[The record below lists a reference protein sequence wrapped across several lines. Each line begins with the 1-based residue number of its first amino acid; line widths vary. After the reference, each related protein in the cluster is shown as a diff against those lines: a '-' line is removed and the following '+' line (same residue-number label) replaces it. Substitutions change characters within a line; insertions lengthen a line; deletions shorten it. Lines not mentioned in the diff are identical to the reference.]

1 MVRMSDLVRG
11 IVRESPPPPPP
22 ARPAPPAPPE
32 TPEHPP
38 ERVVRTPRTSLGTLE
53 APAPEAPAPPRDEPA
68 APPREPAAAPPPVR
82 QAGPATL
89 GHVPDRAPGP
99 PAESPQALF
108 DELQSFMVQ
117 VRDVVR
123 AGAAVSWPRL
133 EGLVDRVAIAL
144 RDSADLFWI
153 ANGPGSASDGDY
165 LALHQARVGV
175 LAVRIGTALGYDRAR
190 LTTLGMAGCLIDVS
204 LWQLPEGITRKMD
217 TATGEEQ
224 TLYRSHARQ
233 SADLI
238 RRWDP
243 PSDRIPDAV
252 LEHHE
257 RERGQGFPQ
266 GLQGPAIDGDAKILG
281 LVDTYTA
288 LTAPPAARPRL
299 RPHEAIREIVKSRH
313 DEFPSTLIKAL
324 LAEIS
329 VFPPGTVVRL
339 NTEEIA
345 RVIAVNRN
353 HPLRPRVEVLADGK
367 GHRLH
372 VPKALDLSE
381 APFLYITGP
390 VAETH

>member
-1 MVRMSDLVRG
+1 VPG
-11 IVRESPPPPPP
+11 
-22 ARPAPPAPPE
+22 
-32 TPEHPP
+32 
-38 ERVVRTPRTSLGTLE
+38 
-53 APAPEAPAPPRDEPA
+53 PA
-68 APPREPAAAPPPVR
+68 AEN
-82 QAGPATL
+82 
-89 GHVPDRAPGP
+89 
-99 PAESPQALF
+99 PQALF
-108 DELQSFMVQ
+108 DELQAFLLQ

-123 AGAAVSWPRL
+123 ANAAISWPRL
-133 EGLVDRVAIAL
+133 EGLVDRVAVAL
-144 RDSADLFWI
+144 RESADLFWI
-153 ANGPGSASDGDY
+153 ANNPATGPDGDH

-175 LAVRIGTALGYDRAR
+175 LAVRIGTALGYDRPR
-190 LTTLGMAGCLIDVS
+190 LLMLGMAGCLIDVS
-204 LWQLPEGITRKMD
+204 LWQLPEAIARKMD
-217 TATGEEQ
+217 TGTGEEQ
-224 TLYRSHARQ
+224 TLYRSHARL

-243 PSDRIPDAV
+243 PSERIPDAV

-281 LVDTYTA
+281 LVDTYTT
-288 LTAPPAARPRL
+288 LTAPPASRPRL

-367 GHRLH
+367 GHRLSA
-372 VPKALDLSE
+372 PKLLDLSD

>member
-11 IVRESPPPPPP
+11 IVRESPPAP

-32 TPEHPP
+32 TPERPP
-38 ERVVRTPRTSLGTLE
+38 ERVVRTPRTSLGTL
-53 APAPEAPAPPRDEPA
+53 APPAAEAPAPPVADTDAPPPEAA
-68 APPREPAAAPPPVR
+68 APPRR
-82 QAGPATL
+82 QAGPTTL
-89 GHVPDRAPGP
+89 GNVPDRAPGP

-108 DELQSFMVQ
+108 DELQSFMGQ
-117 VRDVVR
+117 VRDVVSG
-123 AGAAVSWPRL
+123 GAALSWPRL
-133 EGLVDRVAIAL
+133 EGLMDRVAIAL

-153 ANGPGSASDGDY
+153 ANNPASTADGDY

-204 LWQLPEGITRKMD
+204 LWQLPEAITRKMD

-224 TLYRSHARQ
+224 TLYRSHARL

-238 RRWDP
+238 RRWNP

-252 LEHHE
+252 LAHHE

-288 LTAPPAARPRL
+288 LTAPPASRARL

-367 GHRLH
+367 GHRLS
-372 VPKALDLSE
+372 VPKPLDLSE

>member
-11 IVRESPPPPPP
+11 IVREAP
-22 ARPAPPAPPE
+22 AAPAPAPRPAPVETVEPAA
-32 TPEHPP
+32 
-38 ERVVRTPRTSLGTLE
+38 ERVARTPRAKLGTV
-53 APAPEAPAPPRDEPA
+53 EPA
-68 APPREPAAAPPPVR
+68 ATPPAPADPPAAEQESRPPAPVPV
-82 QAGPATL
+82 APATR
-89 GHVPDRAPGP
+89 PAA

-108 DELQSFMVQ
+108 DELHGFMLQ
-117 VRDVVR
+117 VRE
-123 AGAAVSWPRL
+123 AVLGNASLPWPRL
-133 EGLVDRVAIAL
+133 ESLVDRVAIAL

-153 ANGPGSASDGDY
+153 ANNPAAGPNGDY

-175 LAVRIGTALGYDRAR
+175 LAVRIGTALGYDRPR
-190 LTTLGMAGCLIDVS
+190 LLALGMAGCLIDVS
-204 LWQLPEGITRKMD
+204 LWQLPEAVMRN
-217 TATGEEQ
+217 TGTGAAAEQ
-224 TLYRSHARQ
+224 TTYRSHARL

-243 PSDRIPDAV
+243 PSDRIPAAV

-281 LVDTYTA
+281 LVDTYTG

-313 DEFPSTLIKAL
+313 DEFPPALIKAL

-345 RVIAVNRN
+345 RVVAVNRN
-353 HPLRPRVEVLADGK
+353 HPLRPKVEVLADGK
-367 GHRLH
+367 GHRLS
-372 VPKALDLSE
+372 VPKLLDLSE

-390 VAETH
+390 VAETA

>member
-11 IVRESPPPPPP
+11 IVREPPAAPAPSPAP
-22 ARPAPPAPPE
+22 ARPAPPEAEP
-32 TPEHPP
+32 PP
-38 ERVVRTPRTSLGTLE
+38 ERVTRTPRTSLGTLE
-53 APAPEAPAPPRDEPA
+53 QSAPAASPPPPPPEEEPPAPP
-68 APPREPAAAPPPVR
+68 PPR
-82 QAGPATL
+82 QAGPATA
-89 GHVPDRAPGP
+89 GSVPDRAPGP
-99 PAESPQALF
+99 PAEDPEALF
-108 DELQSFMVQ
+108 DELQSFMLQ

-123 AGAAVSWPRL
+123 GSGALSWPRL
-133 EGLVDRVAIAL
+133 EDLVERVAVAL
-144 RDSADLFWI
+144 RESADLFWI
-153 ANGPGSASDGDY
+153 ANKPASGPEGDY
-165 LALHQARVGV
+165 LSLHQARVGV
-175 LAVRIGTALGYDRAR
+175 LAVRIGTALGYDRGR
-190 LTTLGMAGCLIDVS
+190 LSTLGMAGCLIDVS
-204 LWQLPEGITRKMD
+204 LWQLPEAITRKMD
-217 TATGEEQ
+217 TATGEEE
-224 TLYRSHARQ
+224 TLYRSHARL
-233 SADLI
+233 SAEI
-238 RRWDP
+238 IQRWGP
-243 PSDRIPDAV
+243 PSDRIPEAV
-252 LEHHE
+252 LAHHE

-266 GLQGPAIDGDAKILG
+266 GLQGPTIDGDAKILG

-288 LTAPPAARPRL
+288 LTAPPASRPRL

-313 DEFPSTLIKAL
+313 DEFAATLIKAL

-367 GHRLH
+367 GHRLA

>member
-11 IVRESPPPPPP
+11 IVREAPPPPPP
-22 ARPAPPAPPE
+22 ARPAPPPPAPPE
-32 TPEHPP
+32 TPEPPP

-53 APAPEAPAPPRDEPA
+53 PPASEAPAPPPAETAAPPAEPA
-68 APPREPAAAPPPVR
+68 APPVR
-82 QAGPATL
+82 QAGPTTR
-89 GHVPDRAPGP
+89 GNVPDRAPSP
-99 PAESPQALF
+99 PAESPEALF
-108 DELQSFMVQ
+108 DELQSFMMQ
-117 VRDVVR
+117 LRDVVR

-133 EGLVDRVAIAL
+133 EGLVDRVAVAL

-153 ANGPGSASDGDY
+153 ANGPGSVSDGDY

-190 LTTLGMAGCLIDVS
+190 LSTLGMAGCLIDVS
-204 LWQLPEGITRKMD
+204 LWQLPEAITRKMD

-224 TLYRSHARQ
+224 TLYRSHARL

-288 LTAPPAARPRL
+288 LTAPPAARARM

-313 DEFPSTLIKAL
+313 DEFPSALIKAL

-353 HPLRPRVEVLADGK
+353 HPLRPRLEVIADAK
-367 GHRLH
+367 GRRLS
-372 VPKALDLSE
+372 VAKPLDLSE

>member
-11 IVRESPPPPPP
+11 IVRE
-22 ARPAPPAPPE
+22 A
-32 TPEHPP
+32 
-38 ERVVRTPRTSLGTLE
+38 
-53 APAPEAPAPPRDEPA
+53 PA
-68 APPREPAAAPPPVR
+68 APPPAPRPAPMETVEPAVERAARTPRAHVGPVEPGAASADPPAAEPQSRRPAPV
-82 QAGPATL
+82 AETPATL
-89 GHVPDRAPGP
+89 AAA

-108 DELQSFMVQ
+108 DELHDFMLQ
-117 VRDVVR
+117 VRE
-123 AGAAVSWPRL
+123 AVHANASLPWPRL
-133 EGLVDRVAIAL
+133 EALVDRVAIAL

-153 ANGPGSASDGDY
+153 ANNPAGGPNGDY

-175 LAVRIGTALGYDRAR
+175 LAVRIGTALGYDRPR
-190 LTTLGMAGCLIDVS
+190 LLALGMAGCLIDVS
-204 LWQLPEGITRKMD
+204 LWQLPEAVIRKTG
-217 TATGEEQ
+217 TAAGEEQ
-224 TLYRSHARQ
+224 TAYRSHARL

-243 PSDRIPDAV
+243 PSDRIPAAV

-281 LVDTYTA
+281 LVDTYTG

-313 DEFPSTLIKAL
+313 DEFPPALIKAL

-345 RVIAVNRN
+345 RGIAVNRN
-353 HPLRPRVEVLADGK
+353 HPLRPKVEVLADGK
-367 GHRLH
+367 GHRLS
-372 VPKALDLSE
+372 VPKLLDLSE
-381 APFLYITGP
+381 APFLYSTGP
-390 VAETH
+390 VAETA